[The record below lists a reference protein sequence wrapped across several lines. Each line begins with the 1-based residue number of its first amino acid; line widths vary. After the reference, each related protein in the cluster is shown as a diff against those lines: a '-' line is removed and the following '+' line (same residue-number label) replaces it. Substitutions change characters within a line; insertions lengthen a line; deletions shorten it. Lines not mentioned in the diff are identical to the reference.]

1 MVTRTLTPLDED
13 EKEQIKEQRRQK
25 RVRRLFQAFFALTLL
40 TYLTSAI
47 LGYVNNGTINLA
59 GSVGTRLMLG
69 TGVLSFVL
77 SHGFIPK
84 RILSEM
90 GQLLMAI
97 VVVVLGMW
105 TMSYIF
111 MGQTEELGR
120 IGVLLTG
127 LIGLMLISQA
137 VPSRYIPVAITFLAV
152 GTLLLTVADLYWD
165 APRSSLNETTQSVAY
180 GIVLLTSVV
189 LLAIVARDFQDYSLR
204 AKLIGTTLFLTA
216 LIVGVTTYTVGA
228 VIRDT
233 VGEQA
238 EEKLHVLTQTQALA
252 MGELL
257 ARQVNT
263 LQAMSF
269 NRVIQDAAAIRSNSY
284 IGSEEEIIASL
295 LETDFRWLRARDEDP
310 LIIQYQSGIVADE
323 LAEYIQAFPENAE
336 IFITD
341 KYGGLV
347 ATTGRTS
354 DFYQADEAWWQEAFN
369 VGFGAVFVDVPQND
383 QSTGV
388 LGLTIAA
395 PIFNSVGSGQPK
407 ELVGI
412 IRTTYRTDALIEFLG
427 TTQTDLAGKLDVYF
441 PDGTS
446 LRVVDD
452 VIQFQVAPLP
462 PNALEDVL
470 PSFTEVI
477 SFNYEGVDSL
487 ITRYPISTLS
497 GEETIGELGWYMVA
511 AQAEE
516 DAFAPVTLQQ
526 RTNILLGVAA
536 VIVGGFAAAIV
547 AQILAAPI
555 VRLTEAAAR
564 VTNGD
569 LQTRVLVQSRD
580 EIGVLSQS
588 FNMMTDQLL
597 DAINNLEHRVEE
609 RTRALNISTEVGR
622 SLSTILERQQL
633 VAETVR
639 QVRDGFNYYHAHMYL
654 FDEDRQQLLMVGGTG
669 RAGQEMLAQG
679 HKIDVGQGLV
689 GRAAATNLPII
700 VPDVTKEAGWLPNV
714 LLPETKAEIAVP
726 IAIGTEV
733 VGVLDIQH
741 NEVNGLQQRDADLL
755 LSIANQVAIAL
766 QNTRLLEESR
776 QRAERVAQVNSIRE
790 KIQNTTTID
799 DALQVAVR
807 ELGRLTGAP
816 QTVVRL
822 QTKTNGHQDDTP
834 VTNL

>member
-1 MVTRTLTPLDED
+1 MVTRTPTPFDGD
-13 EKEQIKEQRRQK
+13 EKEQIKEARRQRR
-25 RVRRLFQAFFALTLL
+25 VRQLFQTFFVLTLIS
-40 TYLTSAI
+40 YLSAVI
-47 LGYVNNGTINLA
+47 LGYVNSGVVNLLA
-59 GSVGTRLMLG
+59 TAPARLLLG
-69 TGVLSFVL
+69 TGILSFLL
-77 SHGFIPK
+77 SQRVFPK
-84 RILSEM
+84 RILPEM
-90 GQLLMAI
+90 TQLLLAI
-97 VVVVLGMW
+97 VVIVLGMW
-105 TMSYIF
+105 TASYGL
-111 MGQTEELGR
+111 MAQTQELGR
-120 IGVLLTG
+120 IGVLVTG

-137 VPSRYIPVAITFLAV
+137 TPSRYILVAVTFLSV
-152 GTLLLTVADLYWD
+152 GTLILTVVDLYWE
-165 APRSSLNETTQSVAY
+165 APRNPFAPTSQAAAN
-180 GIVLLTSVV
+180 GIVIALTIV

-216 LIVGVTTYTVGA
+216 VVVGVTTYTVGA
-228 VIRDT
+228 VIRET

-269 NRVIQDAAAIRSNSY
+269 NRLIQDAAAIQSNSY
-284 IGSEEEIIASL
+284 TGSEEEIIESL
-295 LETDFRWLRARDEDP
+295 LETDFRWLRARDNDP
-310 LIIQYQSGIVADE
+310 LIIQYQSGVVAEE
-323 LAEYIQAFPENAE
+323 LTEYLQAFPENAE
-336 IFITD
+336 IFVTD

-354 DFYQADEAWWQEAFN
+354 DFYQADEAWWEEAFN
-369 VGFGAVFVDVPQND
+369 VGFGAVFVDVPQSD
-383 QSTGV
+383 QSTRV

-395 PIFNSVGSGQPK
+395 PIFSSAGPGQVK

-412 IRTTYRTDALIEFLG
+412 IRTTYRTDALTEFLG
-427 TTQTDLAGKLDVYF
+427 ITQTGLTGKLDIYF

-452 VIQFQVAPLP
+452 AIQFRMSPLSP
-462 PNALEDVL
+462 DILGDVL
-470 PSFTEVI
+470 PSFTGVA

-536 VIVGGFAAAIV
+536 VIVGGFAAALV
-547 AQILAAPI
+547 AQVLAAPI
-555 VRLTEAAAR
+555 IRLTEAAIR
-564 VTNGD
+564 VTSGD

-588 FNMMTDQLL
+588 FNVMTDQLL

-669 RAGQEMLAQG
+669 KAGQEMLAQG
-679 HKIDVGQGLV
+679 HKINVGQGLV

-700 VPDVTKEAGWLPNV
+700 VPDVSKEAGWLPNA

-816 QTVVRL
+816 QTMVYL
-822 QTKTNGHQDDTP
+822 QTQTNGHQDDNP
-834 VTNL
+834 VANL